1 MCCSGNSFI
10 FLPTVY
16 SLERLTMFTSEE
28 LDCIRGKREKWEKE
42 TVMRSFEKLPEKRE
56 FPTSSDISVDRV
68 YSPVDVAD
76 CDYMRDLGFPG
87 EYPFTRG
94 VYPTMY
100 RARFWTMRQ
109 YAGFGTAEQTNMR
122 FKYLLER
129 GQTGLSVAFD
139 FPTQV
144 GYDCDNPV
152 ALGEVGKVGVSA
164 STLRDMEVLFEGIP
178 LERVTTSMTINAPA
192 NVLLAMYIAVA
203 QKQGTSQPR
212 LGGTV
217 QNDVLKEYVARGMY
231 IYPPKPSMRM
241 ITDIFVYCSRN
252 MPQWNTISV
261 SGYHIREAGS
271 TAVQEVAFTLANA
284 IAYVQ
289 AAIDRGLDVDKFA
302 GRLSFFF
309 AAQSNFLEEVAKFRA
324 ARRLWAKIMR
334 ERFRAKSPNSW
345 MLRFHT
351 QTSGVSLTAQQPH
364 NNIVRVALQALSAV
378 LGGTQ
383 SLHTNSFD
391 EAYALPSEQAVMVAL
406 RTQQII
412 AHESGVVDTADP
424 LAGSYFVEYLTNEIE
439 ERAQQYIERIDGLG
453 GAVAAIEKGFMQ
465 REITA
470 SSYRFQKEVEAKKRT
485 VVGVNDYLSEEESPI
500 ETLRVDPAVEKTLVE
515 RLTTIKR
522 ERNNPKV
529 KESLNR
535 LHSAAARENESL
547 MPHILEAVKEYAT
560 LGEICDTLRQVFGEY
575 EPPSIF

>member
-1 MCCSGNSFI
+1 MAF
-10 FLPTVY
+10 
-16 SLERLTMFTSEE
+16 EE
-28 LDCIRGKREKWEKE
+28 KKLDEIRRQKEKWQKE
-42 TVMRSFEKLPEKRE
+42 TLNKSFDKLPERGQ
-56 FPTSSDISVDRV
+56 FRTSSDIPVSQV
-68 YSPVDVAD
+68 YTPADVAEL
-76 CDYMRDLGFPG
+76 DYLRDLGFPG
-87 EYPFTRG
+87 EYPLARG

-109 YAGFGTAEQTNMR
+109 YAGFGTAEQTNKR
-122 FKYLLER
+122 FKYLLEH

-144 GYDCDNPV
+144 GYDCDHPL

-178 LERVTTSMTINAPA
+178 LDKVTTSMTINAPA
-192 NVLLAMYIAVA
+192 NVLLAMYVAVG
-203 QKQGTSQPR
+203 QKQGAEQSR

-231 IYPPKPSMRM
+231 IFPPKPSMRM
-241 ITDIFVYCSRN
+241 VTDIFEYCSQN
-252 MPQWNTISV
+252 MPQWNTISI

-271 TAVQEVAFTLANA
+271 TAVQEVAFTFANA

-289 AAIDRGLDVDKFA
+289 AAIDRGMDLDRFA

-309 AAQSNFLEEVAKFRA
+309 AAHSNFLEEIAKFRA
-324 ARRLWAKIMR
+324 ARRLWARIMR
-334 ERFRAKSPNSW
+334 ERFGAKNPNSW

-351 QTSGVSLTAQQPH
+351 QTSGVSLTAQQPY

-391 EAYALPSEQAVMVAL
+391 EAYALPSEQAVTVAL

-412 AHESGVVDTADP
+412 AYESGVVDSVDP
-424 LAGSYFVEYLTNEIE
+424 LAGSYYVEYLTNEIE
-439 ERAQQYIERIDGLG
+439 ERAQKYIEQIDGMG

-465 REITA
+465 HEITDSA
-470 SSYRFQKEVEAKKRT
+470 YRFQKEVEAKKR
-485 VVGVNDYLSEEESPI
+485 VIVGVNDFLSEEKVPMKLLQI
-500 ETLRVDPAVEKTLVE
+500 DPAIEKKLVE
-515 RLTTIKR
+515 QLKKIKR
-522 ERNNPKV
+522 ERNKGEANETLTRLRGAAE
-529 KESLNR
+529 KENVNLV
-535 LHSAAARENESL
+535 
-547 MPHILEAVKEYAT
+547 PFILEAVKEYAT
-560 LGEICDTLRQVFGEY
+560 LGEVCRTLREVFGEY
-575 EPPSIF
+575 KPPSIF

>member
-1 MCCSGNSFI
+1 
-10 FLPTVY
+10 
-16 SLERLTMFTSEE
+16 MFDTEK
-28 LDCIRGKREKWEKE
+28 LDEIRRQEKKWERS
-42 TVMRSFEKLPEKRE
+42 TVAKSFDKLPERGE
-56 FPTSSDISVDRV
+56 FSTSSDVPISRILT
-68 YSPVDVAD
+68 PVDVANF
-76 CDYMRDLGFPG
+76 DYVRDSGFPG

-109 YAGFGTAEQTNMR
+109 YAGFGTAEQTNKR
-122 FKYLLER
+122 FKYLLEH

-144 GYDCDNPV
+144 GYDCDHPM

-164 STLRDMEVLFEGIP
+164 STLRDMEVLFDGIP
-178 LERVTTSMTINAPA
+178 LNKVTTSMTINAPA
-192 NVLLAMYIAVA
+192 NVLLAMYAAVG
-203 QKQGTSQPR
+203 QKQGVEQTQ

-231 IYPPKPSMRM
+231 IFPPKPSMRM
-241 ITDIFVYCSRN
+241 VTDIFEFCSQN
-252 MPQWNTISV
+252 MPQWNTISI
-261 SGYHIREAGS
+261 SGYHIREAGA

-289 AAIDRGLDVDKFA
+289 AAVDRGLDLDKFA

-309 AAQSNFLEEVAKFRA
+309 AAHSNFLEEVAKFRA
-324 ARRLWAKIMR
+324 ARRLWARIMR
-334 ERFRAKSPNSW
+334 ERFGAKNPNSW

-351 QTSGVSLTAQQPH
+351 QTSGVSLTAQQPY

-391 EAYALPSEQAVMVAL
+391 EAYALPSEQAVTVAL

-412 AHESGVVDTADP
+412 AHESSVADSVDP
-424 LAGSYFVEYLTNEIE
+424 LGGSYYVEYLTSEIE
-439 ERAQQYIERIDGLG
+439 ERAEQYIERIEGMG

-465 REITA
+465 REITESA
-470 SSYRFQKEVEAKKRT
+470 YRFQKEIEARKRI
-485 VVGVNDYLSEEESPI
+485 VVGVNDFLSEEEAPMKLLQI
-500 ETLRVDPAVEKTLVE
+500 DPAVERKLIE
-515 RLTTIKR
+515 RLKEIKR
-522 ERNNPKV
+522 QRKSAKV
-529 KESLNR
+529 DDALNMLRRAAEKEDVNLT
-535 LHSAAARENESL
+535 
-547 MPHILEAVKEYAT
+547 PPILQAVKEYAT
-560 LGEICDTLRQVFGEY
+560 LGEICGTLREVFGEY
-575 EPPSIF
+575 KPPSIF

>member
-1 MCCSGNSFI
+1 MAF
-10 FLPTVY
+10 
-16 SLERLTMFTSEE
+16 EE
-28 LDCIRGKREKWEKE
+28 KKLDEIRRQKEKWQKE
-42 TVMRSFEKLPEKRE
+42 TLNKSFDKLPERGQ
-56 FPTSSDISVDRV
+56 FRTSSDIPVSQV
-68 YSPVDVAD
+68 YTPADVAEL
-76 CDYMRDLGFPG
+76 DYLRDLGFPG
-87 EYPFTRG
+87 EYPLARG

-109 YAGFGTAEQTNMR
+109 YAGFGTAEQTNKR
-122 FKYLLER
+122 FKYLLEH

-144 GYDCDNPV
+144 GYDCNHPL

-178 LERVTTSMTINAPA
+178 LDKVTTSMTINAPA
-192 NVLLAMYIAVA
+192 NVLLAMYVAVG
-203 QKQGTSQPR
+203 QKQGAEQSR

-231 IYPPKPSMRM
+231 IFPPKPSMRM
-241 ITDIFVYCSRN
+241 VTDIFEYCSQN
-252 MPQWNTISV
+252 MPQWNTISI

-271 TAVQEVAFTLANA
+271 TAVQEVAFTFANA

-289 AAIDRGLDVDKFA
+289 AAIDRGLDLDRFA

-309 AAQSNFLEEVAKFRA
+309 AAHSNFLEEIAKFRA
-324 ARRLWAKIMR
+324 ARRLWARIMR
-334 ERFRAKSPNSW
+334 ERFGAKNPNSC

-351 QTSGVSLTAQQPH
+351 QTSGVSLTAQQPY

-391 EAYALPSEQAVMVAL
+391 EAYALPSEQAVTVAL

-412 AHESGVVDTADP
+412 AYESGVVDSVDP
-424 LAGSYFVEYLTNEIE
+424 LAGSYYVEYLTNEIE
-439 ERAQQYIERIDGLG
+439 ERAQKYIEQIDGMG

-465 REITA
+465 HEITDSA
-470 SSYRFQKEVEAKKRT
+470 YRFQKEVEAKKR
-485 VVGVNDYLSEEESPI
+485 VIVGVNDFLSEEKVPMKLLQI
-500 ETLRVDPAVEKTLVE
+500 DPAIEKKLVE
-515 RLTTIKR
+515 QLKKIKR
-522 ERNNPKV
+522 ERNKGKV
-529 KESLNR
+529 NETLTRLRGAAEKENVNLV
-535 LHSAAARENESL
+535 
-547 MPHILEAVKEYAT
+547 PFILEAVKEYAT
-560 LGEICDTLRQVFGEY
+560 IGEVCRTLREVFGEY
-575 EPPSIF
+575 KPPSIF